1 MRQFTVAVIF
11 TFFYQECIAQVISE
25 VNFDEVKVAV
35 SDSTSNF
42 YYPTLVN
49 RFLSN
54 DTNLTAND
62 YHHLYYGNIF
72 QDYYYPYGA
81 SEAEKKIKDGVANNL
96 PLTDL
101 EVLCLAG
108 LKENPVNLD
117 AILKLILVYNLMKN
131 TEMATLYAK
140 KYVSFLEVIY
150 ASGRGQTCENSFVV
164 ISVDDEYYITSNL
177 GLEVKNQFLEGVCD
191 RLYFSKSHQKGRY
204 KLKSLYF
211 NVRIPL
217 TYLSKSYNQSD
228 LPPPDPLADEDE

>member
-1 MRQFTVAVIF
+1 MVVS
-11 TFFYQECIAQVISE
+11 FFYQMCAAQVISE
-25 VNFDEVKVAV
+25 VNFDSVKTSV
-35 SDSTSNF
+35 SDSLSNY
-42 YYPTLVN
+42 YYPKLVN
-49 RFLSN
+49 RFWAN
-54 DTNLTAND
+54 DTNLTATD

-72 QDYYYPYGA
+72 QSYYYPYGA
-81 SEAEKKIKDGVANNL
+81 SQAEKKFNDGVANNL
-96 PLTDL
+96 SVAEL
-101 EVLCLAG
+101 EVLGLAV

-131 TEMATLYAK
+131 AEMATLYAK

-164 ISVDDEYYITSNL
+164 ISVDDEYHITSNL

-191 RLYFSKSHQKGRY
+191 CLYFSKAGQKGRY
-204 KLKSLYF
+204 KLKKLYF

-228 LPPPDPLADEDE
+228 LPPPDQLPDEDE